1 MCLLLRGFVFRLIYP
16 LCPLAEAADEAPR
29 RTRVKTYHKIPK
41 ISPGS
46 YIFQRPFWGLIC
58 SEGNL
63 RFKIDLPSLIVGKKF
78 TVFALFYF
86 AS

>member
-1 MCLLLRGFVFRLIYP
+1 MFTLARFRVSVNIP
-16 LCPLAEAADEAPR
+16 VMSLAQAADEAPR

-46 YIFQRPFWGLIC
+46 YIFQRPFGGLIC

-63 RFKIDLPSLIVGKKF
+63 RFKIEWPSLIVGRKF